1 MEEEKKYIISEEDL
15 LKIVEEEMSRI
26 YDVEGAIKAK
36 EEEDKQRKE
45 IFEAC
50 WYNFNVTNDMRKT
63 EIQLLYKAR
72 LSLMFSNILSSILA
86 HEEAKTE
93 LDKVDGKL
101 KSTIHDLREERKL
114 MEKIKVAMQKLQSL
128 YIIDCHFDIDE
139 LISMIYDKN
148 QLMFKMAVESINL
161 AQTKIKG
168 YNIIE
173 GTNNSDKLDSLNQKI
188 DSRVLR
194 LGLK

>member
-36 EEEDKQRKE
+36 KEEDKQREE
-45 IFEAC
+45 IFETC

-72 LSLMFSNILSSILA
+72 ISLMFSNILSSILA
-86 HEEAKTE
+86 HEEAKSE

-128 YIIDCHFDIDE
+128 YIIDCHFDIVE
-139 LISMIYDKN
+139 LLSMIYDKN
-148 QLMFKMAVESINL
+148 QLMFQMAVDSINL

-168 YNIIE
+168 YNIVE
-173 GTNNSDKLDSLNQKI
+173 GTNNSDKLDSLNQEI

>member
-36 EEEDKQRKE
+36 EEEDKQREE

-101 KSTIHDLREERKL
+101 KSTIYDLREERKL
-114 MEKIKVAMQKLQSL
+114 LEKIKVAMQKLQSL
-128 YIIDCHFDIDE
+128 YIIDCHFDIVE
-139 LISMIYDKN
+139 LLTMIYDKN
-148 QLMFKMAVESINL
+148 QLMFQMAVESINL

-173 GTNNSDKLDSLNQKI
+173 GTNNKDKLDSLNQEI